1 MKVIVS
7 AGGTGGH
14 IYPALA
20 IINKIKEHNKD
31 AEFLYI
37 GTTTRMEK
45 DIIPE
50 HNINYVGLD
59 TYGLQ
64 RKLSFGNIKTFFKFL
79 SAIKQSK
86 KIIKKFKPDIVI
98 GCGGYVTAPVI
109 YAAKKCGCKTLVHEQ
124 NSILGLSNKIM
135 MRYTDTLCTSFK
147 SMKVDG
153 VNCVYTGNPQGD
165 SVHDLVPYSKRK
177 FGLSD
182 NKKLVLIVMGS
193 LGSKTVNE
201 VLKSSLTKFD
211 SSYEVLIVTGKDYYE
226 NYKKIKRN
234 SNVFIEPFIDNLN
247 RLFSKTDLLV
257 SRAGATTISE
267 LIGTN
272 TPTIFIPSPYVTE
285 NHQYKNAMDLVNK
298 NAALIIEE
306 KDLNGDELL
315 RMVEKLLNNGAGRII
330 EEKNLTTES
339 LIKEINELINNEEE
353 LKEIKSNLKKLEVF
367 DAGEKIYN
375 EIEKL
380 VK

>member
-1 MKVIVS
+1 MRVIVS

-50 HNINYVGLD
+50 HGIKYIGLD

-64 RKLSFGNIKTFFKFL
+64 RKISLFNIKA
-79 SAIKQSK
+79 AIKYLQAIKKAK
-86 KIIKKFKPDIVI
+86 KIIKDYKPDIVI
-98 GCGGYVTAPVI
+98 GCGGYVMAPVI

-124 NSILGLSNKIM
+124 NSVLGLSNKIM
-135 MRYTDTLCTSFK
+135 LKYTDTLCTSFK
-147 SMKVDG
+147 SMKIDG
-153 VNCVYTGNPQGD
+153 VNCVFTGNPQGD
-165 SVHDLVPYSKRK
+165 KVYNLVPYSKRK

-182 NKKLVLIVMGS
+182 SKKLVLIVMGS

-211 SSYEVLIVTGKDYYE
+211 SSYEVLIITGKDYYE
-226 NYKKIKRN
+226 SYKQIKRN

-267 LIGTN
+267 LVGTN
-272 TPTIFIPSPYVTE
+272 TPTIFVPSPYVTE
-285 NHQYKNAMDLVNK
+285 NHQYKNAMDLVNN
-298 NAALIIEE
+298 NAAKIIEE
-306 KDLNGDELL
+306 KDLTSE
-315 RMVEKLLNNGAGRII
+315 
-330 EEKNLTTES
+330 T
-339 LIKEINELINNEEE
+339 LINEINSLINNEKE

>member
-1 MKVIVS
+1 MRVIIS

-50 HNINYVGLD
+50 HGIKYVGLD

-64 RKLSFGNIKTFFKFL
+64 RKLTLSNIKSVFKFL
-79 SAIKQSK
+79 SAISKSK
-86 KIIKKFKPDIVI
+86 KIIKEFKPDIVI
-98 GCGGYVTAPVI
+98 GCGGYVMAPVI

-124 NSILGLSNKIM
+124 NSVLGLSNKM
-135 MRYTDTLCTSFK
+135 MIKYTDTLCTSFK

-153 VNCVYTGNPQGD
+153 VNVVYTGNPQGD
-165 SVHDLVPYSKRK
+165 SVHNLVPYSKRK

-193 LGSKTVNE
+193 LGSKTVSE

-226 NYKKIKRN
+226 SYKQIKRN

-285 NHQYKNAMDLVNK
+285 NHQYRNAMDLVDN
-298 NAALIIEE
+298 NAARIIEE
-306 KDLNGDELL
+306 KDLTSD
-315 RMVEKLLNNGAGRII
+315 KLVN
-330 EEKNLTTES
+330 
-339 LIKEINELINNEEE
+339 EINSLINNEEE
-353 LKEIKSNLKKLEVF
+353 LKNIKSGLKKLEIN

>member
-1 MKVIVS
+1 MRVIIS

-20 IINKIKEHNKD
+20 IINKIKEHDKD

-45 DIIPE
+45 DIIPS
-50 HNINYVGLD
+50 HNINYIGLD

-64 RKLSFGNIKTFFKFL
+64 RKLSFRNIKAIFKFF
-79 SAIKQSK
+79 SAIKKSK
-86 KIIKKFKPDIVI
+86 KIIKEFKPDIVI
-98 GCGGYVTAPVI
+98 GCGGYVMAPVI

-124 NSILGLSNKIM
+124 NSVLGLSNKIM
-135 MRYTDTLCTSFK
+135 LKYTDTLCTSFK
-147 SMKVDG
+147 SMKAEGTNV
-153 VNCVYTGNPQGD
+153 VYTGNPQGD
-165 SVHDLVPYSKRK
+165 SVHNLVPYSKRK
-177 FGLSD
+177 FGLTED
-182 NKKLVLIVMGS
+182 KKLVLIVMGS

-201 VLKSSLTKFD
+201 VLKNSLTKFD
-211 SSYEVLIVTGKDYYE
+211 NSYEVLIVTGKDYYE
-226 NYKKIKRN
+226 DYKQIKRN
-234 SNVFIEPFIDNLN
+234 SNVFVEPFVDSLN
-247 RLFSKTDLLV
+247 RLFPKTDLLV

-272 TPTIFIPSPYVTE
+272 TPTLFIPSPYVTE
-285 NHQYKNAMDLVNK
+285 NHQYKNAMDLVN
-298 NAALIIEE
+298 NGAAKIIEE
-306 KDLNGDELL
+306 KDL
-315 RMVEKLLNNGAGRII
+315 
-330 EEKNLTTES
+330 TTES
-339 LIKEINELINNEEE
+339 LISEIDNLINNEKE

>member
-1 MKVIVS
+1 MMRVIVS

-20 IINKIKEHNKD
+20 IINKIKEHDKD

-50 HNINYVGLD
+50 HNIKYVGLD

-64 RKLSFGNIKTFFKFL
+64 RKLSFSNIKAIIKYFD
-79 SAIKQSK
+79 AIKKAKQ
-86 KIIKKFKPDIVI
+86 IIKEFKPDIVI
-98 GCGGYVTAPVI
+98 GCGGYVMAPVI
-109 YAAKKCGCKTLVHEQ
+109 YAAKKCGCKTLIHEQ

-135 MRYTDTLCTSFK
+135 IKYTDTLCTSFK
-147 SMKVDG
+147 SMKVKG
-153 VNCVYTGNPQGD
+153 VNVVYTGNPQGD
-165 SVHDLVPYSKRK
+165 SVHNLVPYSKRK
-177 FGLSD
+177 FGLTD
-182 NKKLVLIVMGS
+182 DKKLVLIVMGS

-201 VLKSSLTKFD
+201 VLQKSLTKFD

-226 NYKKIKRN
+226 DYKKIKRT

-285 NHQYKNAMDLVNK
+285 NHQYKNAMDLVN
-298 NAALIIEE
+298 
-306 KDLNGDELL
+306 
-315 RMVEKLLNNGAGRII
+315 NGAGRII

>member
-1 MKVIVS
+1 MKIIVS

-20 IINKIKEHNKD
+20 IINKIKEHDKNAD
-31 AEFLYI
+31 FLYI

-50 HNINYVGLD
+50 HNIKYIGLD

-64 RKLSFGNIKTFFKFL
+64 RKITLKNIKAFFKYL
-79 SAIKQSK
+79 SAIKESK
-86 KIIKKFKPDIVI
+86 KIIKEYKPDIVI
-98 GCGGYVTAPVI
+98 GCGGYVMAPVI
-109 YAAKKCGCKTLVHEQ
+109 YAAKKCGCKTLIHEQ
-124 NSILGLSNKIM
+124 NSILGLSNKM
-135 MRYTDTLCTSFK
+135 MLKYTDTLCTSFK
-147 SMKVDG
+147 SMKIDG

-165 SVHDLVPYSKRK
+165 SVHNLVPYSKRK

-201 VLKSSLTKFD
+201 VLKSSLNKFD

-226 NYKKIKRN
+226 DYKQIKRN

-285 NHQYKNAMDLVNK
+285 NHQYKNAMDLVNNGAGK
-298 NAALIIEE
+298 IIEE
-306 KDLNGDELL
+306 KDLTSET
-315 RMVEKLLNNGAGRII
+315 K
-330 EEKNLTTES
+330 
-339 LIKEINELINNEEE
+339 
-353 LKEIKSNLKKLEVF
+353 
-367 DAGEKIYN
+367 
-375 EIEKL
+375 
-380 VK
+380 

>member
-1 MKVIVS
+1 MRVIVS

-31 AEFLYI
+31 TEFLFI

-64 RKLSFGNIKTFFKFL
+64 RKITLRNIKSVFKFL
-79 SAIKQSK
+79 SAISKSK
-86 KIIKKFKPDIVI
+86 KIIKEFKPDIVI
-98 GCGGYVTAPVI
+98 GCGGYVMAPVI

-124 NSILGLSNKIM
+124 NSILGLSNKM
-135 MRYTDTLCTSFK
+135 MLKYTDTLCTSFK
-147 SMKVDG
+147 SMKIDG

-165 SVHDLVPYSKRK
+165 KVYNLVPYSKRK

-193 LGSKTVNE
+193 LGSKTVSE

-226 NYKKIKRN
+226 SYKKIKRN

-285 NHQYKNAMDLVNK
+285 NHQYKNAMDLVN
-298 NAALIIEE
+298 
-306 KDLNGDELL
+306 
-315 RMVEKLLNNGAGRII
+315 NNAGRII
-330 EEKNLTTES
+330 EEKDLTSEK
-339 LIKEINELINNEEE
+339 LVDEISKLINNEKE
-353 LKEIKSNLKKLEVF
+353 LKEIKSNLKKLEIH
-367 DAGEKIYN
+367 DAGEKIYS